1 MGRIHCRPFAIA
13 SITCAA
19 ALGGTGALGGAASAS
34 TAPPQ
39 GDTEG
44 LVIGSVLYGIDFYQ
58 TRHGEALEEYGE
70 GLGIEIRNCNSENDL
85 TKQQQCVA
93 DLITAGV
100 DGIILQPFEPSAGTT
115 MVEQAQDADI
125 PIITWAIGPVE
136 GVQVPWI
143 ELTEFEQAAEAGRT
157 AAQWVLDNFGESPR
171 IVILGVPNNTNCSN
185 REDGFLAGATEV
197 APDTELVAR
206 PNGGGQLQVSADEM
220 ATVID
225 SGAEFNIVT
234 GCNGASTLG
243 ALQSLRAAGRGEAVD
258 KVPVS
263 EYLFSVDGSPQEV
276 EALLDPTNPVM
287 QVLSLTPYDNV
298 RVLLDTMVQRINGE
312 IGDDFVGS
320 VQDVLLPADC
330 SAVNEILEV
339 QYGQAV
345 ECPEAGVSL
354 DTAAADTD
362 ASDSTPEP
370 TET

>member
-1 MGRIHCRPFAIA
+1 MIGRIGRCRTMVGA
-13 SITCAA
+13 SILCIAA
-19 ALGGTGALGGAASAS
+19 AGGSTANSVANAS
-34 TAPPQ
+34 TPPDNA
-39 GDTEG
+39 DTDG

-58 TRHGEALEEYGE
+58 TRHGEAMEEYGE
-70 GLGIEIRNCNSENDL
+70 ELGIEIRTCNSENDL
-85 TKQQQCVA
+85 TRQQQCVS

-100 DGIILQPFEPSAGTT
+100 DGIILQPFEPAAGAT
-115 MVEQAQDADI
+115 MVEQAQDAGV

-136 GVQVPWI
+136 GVDVPWI
-143 ELTEFEQAAEAGRT
+143 ELTEYDQAAEAGRT
-157 AAQWVLDNFGESPR
+157 AAEWVNENFDASPR

-185 REDGFLAGATEV
+185 REDGFLAGAME
-197 APDTELVAR
+197 ADPETELVAR

-263 EYLFSVDGSPQEV
+263 EYMFSVDGSPQEV

-298 RVLLDTMVQRINGE
+298 RVLLDTMVQRINGD

-330 SAVNEILEV
+330 DAVNEILEV
-339 QYGQAV
+339 QYGEGV
-345 ECPEAGVSL
+345 ECAEGTGAGTEVLSTDVSE
-354 DTAAADTD
+354 
-362 ASDSTPEP
+362 STQA
-370 TET
+370 